1 MPYSAET
8 YLRLIQLR
16 TAFQS
21 VPQDF
26 VYKYLADPAGSVDMN
41 IDGSVAAVNFDYV
54 IPAGTI
60 YKSFM
65 FSRINMVMVDTNIRW
80 GQFGGLGGPLNNG
93 LLFQALDNNGVLLQ
107 DFSCGQHNVTTN
119 EDFAALAGV
128 DSIISPAAGDDA
140 LPVRFSVFKAGN
152 KMTLFPNWR
161 IRVVVQD
168 NLSGLSHFHMM
179 VQGILR
185 RGREPVIN

>member
-1 MPYSAET
+1 MPYNAEY
-8 YLRLIQLR
+8 YLRLLQMR

-21 VPQDF
+21 VPEDF
-26 VYKYLADPAGSVDMN
+26 VYTYLVDPAGSVDMN

-54 IPAGTI
+54 VPAGTI
-60 YKSFM
+60 YKNFM
-65 FSRINMVMVDTNIRW
+65 FARINIVMVDTAIRW
-80 GQFGGLGGPLNNG
+80 GQFGGLGGALNNG
-93 LLFQALDNNGVLLQ
+93 LLFQAIDNVGVIQ
-107 DFSCGQHNVTTN
+107 QNFGGDQHAITTN

-128 DSIISPAAGDDA
+128 DSIIAPAAGSDA
-140 LPVRFSVFKAGN
+140 LPIRFSVFKAGN

-168 NLSGLSHFHMM
+168 NLTGLAHFHMM

-185 RGREPVIN
+185 RDREPVIN